1 MISTSFTYRKFN
13 FPVGEMQLQI
23 TSPLIVG
30 DKVDILWEFESNE
43 EIVEFLLL
51 VDAIKRMGAVLQTIY
66 LPYVPFSRQDRV
78 NEKGEAFSLK
88 VFADL
93 LNSCNAQN
101 VQVQDPH
108 SEVSSALI
116 NNIRVIPQEE
126 IFKFYLR
133 NFTDYYLISSD
144 AGSLKKI
151 YKVAALTDPVG
162 VIECSKHRD
171 LKTGK
176 ITNTVVHAEDLQGR
190 TCIMV
195 DDIADG
201 GATYIHLAKELKKK
215 NAGKIILMVT
225 HGFFTRGL
233 EVFEDIDEIYTKK
246 GKILT

>member
-1 MISTSFTYRKFN
+1 MISTSFEYTKFN
-13 FPVGEMQLQI
+13 FPVGEIQLQI
-23 TSPLIVG
+23 TSPLIAG

-43 EIVEFLLL
+43 EIIEFLLL
-51 VDAIKRMGAVLQTIY
+51 VDAIKRMGAILQTVY
-66 LPYVPFSRQDRV
+66 LPYIPFSRQDRV

-93 LNSCNAQN
+93 LNSCGAQT

-126 IFKFYLR
+126 LMKWNLR
-133 NFTDYYLISSD
+133 NYHDYHLIASD

-151 YKVAALTDPVG
+151 YKVAAMNNPLD

-176 ITNTVVHAEDLQGR
+176 ITNTVVHADDLQGK
-190 TCIMV
+190 TCIIC
-195 DDIADG
+195 DDICDG
-201 GATYIHLAKELKKK
+201 GATYVHLAKELKQK
-215 NAGKIILMVT
+215 NAGKIVLMIT

-233 EVFEDIDEIYTKK
+233 EVFEDIDEIYSRK
-246 GKILT
+246 GKIK